1 MGTIKWSHERS
12 NKLSPPLHKKSAL
25 QSESTERRR
34 RVDVLM
40 MILDVSFNS
49 RREWNVWGKLDCWY
63 SPKDPHCERVFIPQH
78 REPPACDTIL
88 NQNNFLF
95 VIRALIPACFYSYL
109 HLTTN
114 MSLFFKKK
122 KSKSHNYTS
131 ARSPLSNAKP
141 KRVTK
146 VRAQPGQQGALC
158 QRQEVQGLHVTSQ
171 PSNFKASLRSKK
183 QNHTVMSQY
192 ELITVISWVN

>member
-1 MGTIKWSHERS
+1 MHCFAEEYKFTFRMGTIKWSHERS

-122 KSKSHNYTS
+122 NQN
-131 ARSPLSNAKP
+131 LIII
-141 KRVTK
+141 
-146 VRAQPGQQGALC
+146 L
-158 QRQEVQGLHVTSQ
+158 RQEVHWATLNQ
-171 PSNFKASLRSKK
+171 K
-183 QNHTVMSQY
+183 
-192 ELITVISWVN
+192 E

>member
-1 MGTIKWSHERS
+1 MHCFAEEYKFTFRMGTIKWSHERS
-12 NKLSPPLHKKSAL
+12 NKLSPPLHQKSAL

-49 RREWNVWGKLDCWY
+49 RREWNVWGKLDCGY
-63 SPKDPHCERVFIPQH
+63 SPKDPHCEGVFIPQH

-122 KSKSHNYTS
+122 SLNSIIII
-131 ARSPLSNAKP
+131 L
-141 KRVTK
+141 
-146 VRAQPGQQGALC
+146 
-158 QRQEVQGLHVTSQ
+158 RQEVHWATLNQNV
-171 PSNFKASLRSKK
+171 SNES
-183 QNHTVMSQY
+183 
-192 ELITVISWVN
+192 